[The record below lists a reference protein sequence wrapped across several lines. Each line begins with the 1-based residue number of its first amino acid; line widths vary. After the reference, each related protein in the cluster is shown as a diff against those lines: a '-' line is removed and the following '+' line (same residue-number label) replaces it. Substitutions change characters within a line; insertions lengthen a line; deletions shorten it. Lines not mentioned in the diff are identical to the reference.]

1 MGISFKRIRLVCLD
15 IIKNDKGEII
25 QWRIYANDVLYS
37 INRTECMSLKE
48 LYINNNVLSNHIFS
62 LSEIDKSDKRDYE
75 TIFKENI

>member
-1 MGISFKRIRLVCLD
+1 
-15 IIKNDKGEII
+15 
-25 QWRIYANDVLYS
+25 
-37 INRTECMSLKE
+37 MSLKE